1 MRFRLKAFGLHLL
14 ISASVLA
21 LVLGTL
27 YLGWYRWPGWY
38 VVGVSSVVAVLIG
51 VDVTLGPLMTFLV
64 ARQSKPRAELVRD
77 IGIIAAVQL
86 SALIYG
92 AFSLWNGRPLYYA
105 FSSSTLQLV
114 QGYDFSAHGL
124 AVARDQH
131 AALMPHWY
139 SLPRWIWA
147 PLPQDP
153 AEAEKIVIAV
163 TTGGGDDVTSMP
175 QYFKPWEQ
183 GLSEL
188 RTQLKSVD
196 EVLYFSKAQ
205 KTALEQR
212 MRELGLDTKQSNA
225 MPLMGR
231 GGTVLVV
238 FDPAKLKIVAMIAP
252 PDLQRHE
259 PYLSLVQGYWKNL
272 FPHQKSLFPH
282 PKKSHT

>member
-14 ISASVLA
+14 ISASVLG

-86 SALIYG
+86 AALLYG
-92 AFSLWNGRPLYYA
+92 TVSLWSGRPLYYA
-105 FSSSTLQLV
+105 FSTSILQLV
-114 QGYDFSAHGL
+114 QGYDFSEHAL
-124 AVARDQH
+124 DVARDRH
-131 AALMPHWY
+131 AALTPHWY

-153 AEAEKIVIAV
+153 QEAEKIIMDL

-183 GLSEL
+183 GLPAL
-188 RTQLKSVD
+188 RSQLKSVED
-196 EVLYFSKAQ
+196 VPYFSKAQ

-212 MRELGLDTKQSNA
+212 MRVLGLDPKQLNA
-225 MPLMGR
+225 MPLTGR
-231 GGTVLVV
+231 GGTLLVV
-238 FDPAKLKIVAMIAP
+238 FDPAKLKIVAMLAP
-252 PDLQRHE
+252 PDLQRHQ
-259 PYLSLVQGYWKNL
+259 PYLALVEGYWK
-272 FPHQKSLFPH
+272 SLLPRPLLAH
-282 PKKSHT
+282 PKKSHS